1 MIIFSNVIPSG
12 EGQKT
17 YWLELMEVEFRS
29 GLPII
34 LVVQSNNAHINNAHI
49 SSLKCKHLILKAV
62 QNQDK
67 IKK

>member
-1 MIIFSNVIPSG
+1 
-12 EGQKT
+12 
-17 YWLELMEVEFRS
+17 MEVEFRS